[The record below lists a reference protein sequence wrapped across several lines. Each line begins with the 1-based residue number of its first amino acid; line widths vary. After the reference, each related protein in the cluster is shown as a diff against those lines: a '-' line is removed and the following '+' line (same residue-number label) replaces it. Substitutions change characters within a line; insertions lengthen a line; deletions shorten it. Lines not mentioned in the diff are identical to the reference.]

1 MTDLSWEVRERRR
14 KSQIWCLVF
23 SLSNWLDSGDTRKD
37 ERQDLG
43 SAGKAGSREGMQ
55 EARRSGTD
63 NMIQGTF
70 FFFFKIN
77 FSISIIY
84 YFLIVVDLHC
94 FGYTAK

>member
-43 SAGKAGSREGMQ
+43 SAGKAGSRGGMQ

-70 FFFFKIN
+70 FFFFK
-77 FSISIIY
+77 
-84 YFLIVVDLHC
+84 
-94 FGYTAK
+94 

>member
-43 SAGKAGSREGMQ
+43 SAGKAGSRGGMQ

-70 FFFFKIN
+70 FFFFLNKFFHFYN
-77 FSISIIY
+77 LL
-84 YFLIVVDLHC
+84 FLNC
-94 FGYTAK
+94 S

>member
-63 NMIQGTF
+63 DMIQGTF
-70 FFFFKIN
+70 FFFFLIN

-94 FGYTAK
+94 FGYIAK